1 MELHGRFT
9 AGELNPPRKYAA
21 FCAKRGNRLASY
33 TETSSGARATRVE
46 LRRRELNQS
55 LALLS
60 MAASPMSPRLST
72 VLLALQCLVAALP
85 AFAEAAAPLKPHL
98 VFMLAD
104 GESGRCP
111 TAAAAAATTALPPLP
126 LPLVRAGPR
135 CDIAV
140 GWRLLASSARSLRH
154 RGPVFAGERYVAA
167 VELVAG
173 VGDVAPR
180 FSAPREVL
188 AVEADGSAERLA
200 VTGRLG
206 LGRAVRRRAGPCSE
220 SEQHQQGDG
229 PPHLVVRG
237 AATVSA
243 AQKAGSKQRQEPTQY
258 NRACRL
264 VRFDF

>member
-1 MELHGRFT
+1 LNLSTKGTRCYSSSTYRVVEAFRVDACRGGV
-9 AGELNPPRKYAA
+9 AGLAA
-21 FCAKRGNRLASY
+21 GNALSDGGSARHRLRLAGNPIGPTGWLRDALSA
-33 TETSSGARATRVE
+33 SSVVDLVLVRPEVARERSVVGLVGALMRIGVARA
-46 LRRRELNQS
+46 
-55 LALLS
+55 
-60 MAASPMSPRLST
+60 
-72 VLLALQCLVAALP
+72 VAEVA
-85 AFAEAAAPLKPHL
+85 
-98 VFMLAD
+98 
-104 GESGRCP
+104 
-111 TAAAAAATTALPPLP
+111 
-126 LPLVRAGPR
+126 LVRAGPR

-140 GWRLLASSARSLRH
+140 GWRLLASGSARSLRH